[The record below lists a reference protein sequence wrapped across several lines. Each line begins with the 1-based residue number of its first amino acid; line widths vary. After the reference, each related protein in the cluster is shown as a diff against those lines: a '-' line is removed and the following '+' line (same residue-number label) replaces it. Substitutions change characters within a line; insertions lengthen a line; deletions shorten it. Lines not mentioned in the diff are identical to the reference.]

1 MLHSLQPA
9 DGGVNFI
16 LAQLYVGVY
25 TVGHAFAGWD
35 IAARRSVSLK
45 VEQAIDVSQP
55 MGHLSFLLPATSPMI
70 GGRLLG
76 GENHIDVIKQT

>member
-1 MLHSLQPA
+1 MAHPGLLCVTPGV
-9 DGGVNFI
+9 GG
-16 LAQLYVGVY
+16 LG
-25 TVGHAFAGWD
+25 G
-35 IAARRSVSLK
+35 K